1 MWVNSSRAYSW
12 IRCLAKGT
20 IKCPNFSQ
28 ENDPDEWD
36 LTSTKYDKDEHY
48 DAEGLKFIK
57 AKAHPVMRD
66 KMEVRSIFFSW
77 NHEINKEYGKLLRS
91 DFAASVCQVTTA
103 NSPAKSTQSI
113 TTNMKKVEL
122 DKPIEAKKITTTKT
136 SSGSQI
142 KTKKLLLKETFM
154 CTVAEVYNV
163 RYSSMSSSEALF
175 RFLSTNKE
183 SMLGLVEQCNRIM

>member
-1 MWVNSSRAYSW
+1 MGSHLNKVWQRWTLRRRGVEVYKSESASGY
-12 IRCLAKGT
+12 
-20 IKCPNFSQ
+20 
-28 ENDPDEWD
+28 
-36 LTSTKYDKDEHY
+36 
-48 DAEGLKFIK
+48 EGQNGGQF
-57 AKAHPVMRD
+57 HFP
-66 KMEVRSIFFSW
+66 FSW
-77 NHEINKEYGKLLRS
+77 NNEINKEYGKLLRS

-103 NSPAKSTQSI
+103 NSSAKSAQSI

-122 DKPIEAKKITTTKT
+122 NKPVEAKKSTTTKT

-163 RYSSMSSSEALF
+163 RNSSMFPSDSFF

-183 SMLGLVEQCNRIM
+183 SMLGLVERCNLIM

>member
-1 MWVNSSRAYSW
+1 
-12 IRCLAKGT
+12 
-20 IKCPNFSQ
+20 
-28 ENDPDEWD
+28 
-36 LTSTKYDKDEHY
+36 
-48 DAEGLKFIK
+48 
-57 AKAHPVMRD
+57 
-66 KMEVRSIFFSW
+66 
-77 NHEINKEYGKLLRS
+77 
-91 DFAASVCQVTTA
+91 
-103 NSPAKSTQSI
+103 
-113 TTNMKKVEL
+113 MKKVEL